1 MKILANDKVSK
12 LFLAYR
18 VKLIK
23 QDDLIFLVNS
33 QKINLGSHL
42 NWTLEQFSTL
52 TDFRNDIEVVKYILQ
67 LEKQKLSWIK
77 RIFFKDNILKLKVKR
92 YLEILKFVKDGID
105 DINGAILKIRQP
117 KMSAEMIQAGFNKLD
132 FGDLGIARTIG
143 EFEHIGTIQ
152 AYGLQM
158 HVIIKSLDQLAAI
171 KRCEK
176 SHTEILEAQN
186 KQKYRG

>member
-18 VKLIK
+18 VELIK
-23 QDDLIFLVNS
+23 QDDLIFLVDS

-105 DINGAILKIRQP
+105 DINGAMQKIKQP
-117 KMSAEMIQAGFNKLD
+117 KMSSEMKQAGFDKLD

-143 EFEHIGTIQ
+143 EFENIGTIQ
-152 AYGLQM
+152 AYNLQM
-158 HVIIKSLDQLAAI
+158 HVIIKSLDQLAGI

-176 SHTEILEAQN
+176 AHTEILEAKN